1 MFFKRMV
8 ASNCSDVCI
17 LLGTFKT
24 AMSEFYKVYFHNTL
38 DITALIITLIVTKH
52 PKY

>member
-8 ASNCSDVCI
+8 ASNCTDVCI

-24 AMSEFYKVYFHNTL
+24 AMSEFYKVYFHKTL
-38 DITALIITLIVTKH
+38 DITAVPIISIVTKR